1 MFFFKDGYRPQ
12 EAMLKNILEFSRPF
26 SDICQLPHF
35 VQRTQHTIFRIE
47 YYTFSKAKFGNFQK
61 LLKLNIYY
69 QIIVVGEKTQF
80 ELNLMSF
87 N

>member
-47 YYTFSKAKFGNFQK
+47 YYTFSKA
-61 LLKLNIYY
+61 
-69 QIIVVGEKTQF
+69 
-80 ELNLMSF
+80 M
-87 N
+87 